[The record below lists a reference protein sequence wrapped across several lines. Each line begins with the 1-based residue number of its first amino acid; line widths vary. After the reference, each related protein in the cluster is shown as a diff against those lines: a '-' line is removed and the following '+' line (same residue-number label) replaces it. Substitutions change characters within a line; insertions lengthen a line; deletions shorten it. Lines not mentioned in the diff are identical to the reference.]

1 MLEPVAHQVERP
13 EFIPVEKMMEFIR
26 SGTSFTHK
34 MIFGILATAGLR
46 ISELLNLRKK
56 DVSGRVLTLRYPKSG
71 LSEEKAVI
79 PSKLAAELKYYM
91 RNHAEEQKVIPLS
104 EKAVFN
110 AVKNHGS
117 SMGLDLNPH
126 ALRKWCASY
135 WERKGEIGM
144 VNYVLRHNS
153 AKLRD
158 RYVAPLSIEEV
169 VGKQEMMEEE
179 LFRKEMGQ

>member
-1 MLEPVAHQVERP
+1 LLEPVAHQVERP

>member
-1 MLEPVAHQVERP
+1 MILYIECYICQDCT
-13 EFIPVEKMMEFIR
+13 IMM
-26 SGTSFTHK
+26 
-34 MIFGILATAGLR
+34 
-46 ISELLNLRKK
+46 
-56 DVSGRVLTLRYPKSG
+56 SG

-91 RNHAEEQKVIPLS
+91 RNHTEEQKVIPLS

-110 AVKNHGS
+110 AVKNHGLYL
-117 SMGLDLNPH
+117 GLDFNPH
-126 ALRKWCASY
+126 ALRKWSASY

-144 VNYVLRHNS
+144 VNYVLRHSS

-169 VGKQEMMEEE
+169 MEKQEIMEKE
-179 LFRKEMGQ
+179 LFGKEMAH